1 MVPGEVSSHSFL
13 IYKLYMTA
21 FSKVQKK
28 NFFLK
33 KSISLLTIPL
43 FPRDNQ
49 EKQLEVDGS
58 RPCFIP
64 LQIDTACLMMRFA
77 LVGACFGL
85 V

>member
-28 NFFLK
+28 FFFKEVNF
-33 KSISLLTIPL
+33 IVNHPTL

-49 EKQLEVDGS
+49 EKQLEVDSS
-58 RPCFIP
+58 RPYFIP